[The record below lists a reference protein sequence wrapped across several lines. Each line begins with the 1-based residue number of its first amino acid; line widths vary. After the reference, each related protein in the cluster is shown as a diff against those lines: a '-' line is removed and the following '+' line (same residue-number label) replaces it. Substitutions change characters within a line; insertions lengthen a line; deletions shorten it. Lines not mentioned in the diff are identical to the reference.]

1 MVTNNNAGEIRD
13 DMLQLYTGEMML
25 TKRILTNGENN
36 LIKSKIM
43 VDLPTK
49 RKLLSYGKTQKR
61 KQVVTLVNLL
71 RNYRDLCF
79 ETVLKQ

>member
-1 MVTNNNAGEIRD
+1 LVTNNNAGEIRD